1 METWRVTEE
10 IEKVPAQIYTA
21 AEADAATLLLLIK
34 VKHLSFA
41 AIIAFWNKVADYE
54 LC

>member
-21 AEADAATLLLLIK
+21 AEADAAVLLLPVK

-41 AIIAFWNKVADYE
+41 VITVFWNKVADYE